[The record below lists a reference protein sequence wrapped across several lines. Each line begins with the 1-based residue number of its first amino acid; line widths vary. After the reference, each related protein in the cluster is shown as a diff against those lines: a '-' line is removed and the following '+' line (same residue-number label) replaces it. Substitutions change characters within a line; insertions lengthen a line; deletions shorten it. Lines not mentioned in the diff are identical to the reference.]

1 MENIQTRGS
10 SCTTEFTAADSP
22 KERENREEK
31 ERQTKGNIQTEG
43 GGQEKRLEGS
53 DDGKEIKV
61 LYRQKETQRRGDR
74 GGREGGTEREE
85 GGEGERGGE
94 WGKGRREK
102 QKGRRGKGLGEG
114 EDRGSKKSSR

>member
-22 KERENREEK
+22 KERENIGEK

-43 GGQEKRLEGS
+43 GGQEKRLEES
-53 DDGKEIKV
+53 DGGKEIKV

-74 GGREGGTEREE
+74 GGRGGTEREE

-94 WGKGRREK
+94 WG
-102 QKGRRGKGLGEG
+102 EG
-114 EDRGSKKSSR
+114 EEGEAEGEKGGKD